1 MAGSPPGGNGG
12 GKRSSGGSSVAAGRK
27 AKERYDSKK
36 SKERWKANARA
47 TQSYF
52 GTVGEYHLLIDFD
65 AFYSGG
71 VL

>member
-36 SKERWKANARA
+36 SKERWKAN
-47 TQSYF
+47 SPF
-52 GTVGEYHLLIDFD
+52 MP
-65 AFYSGG
+65 YSGG
-71 VL
+71 KKVKGSY